1 MAIEFMRCS
10 TSLVIKNYN
19 QVAPRQAPEENGGRV
34 TVKKKL
40 GVTGTG
46 QQGCGRKQG
55 SWGDALQRAI

>member
-19 QVAPRQAPEENGGRV
+19 QVAPRQAPEENGGAV
-34 TVKKKL
+34 AVKKKL
-40 GVTGTG
+40 GMTGTG
-46 QQGCGRKQG
+46 QQGHGRKQG